1 MRKLIFLI
9 MICVYACACAED
21 EVSAAAEP
29 VAEKPVSPLGHFTW
43 GVDALSAIDLTANNM
58 TFAGIEAMFGY
69 KGRYVRMAGVGA
81 GINMMMSNSSVS
93 YPVYAVLQTNF
104 RPEPTLC
111 FLNLKLGMS
120 INRIYEY
127 DRQSGGY
134 ANVGIGFNLARGK
147 TFRSHIIVGYTLIT
161 RENFELDGG
170 IYKCPSLHMASFGI
184 GILF

>member
-1 MRKLIFLI
+1 
-9 MICVYACACAED
+9 MICVYACACAEG
-21 EVSAAAEP
+21 EASGTVGTVE
-29 VAEKPVSPLGHFTW
+29 EKPSSPLGHFTW

-104 RPEPTLC
+104 QPQPTLC
-111 FLNLKLGMS
+111 FLNLRLGIS
-120 INRIYEY
+120 HNRIYEY
-127 DRQSGGY
+127 TRQLGGY
-134 ANVGIGFNLARGK
+134 ANVGLGFNLAKGK

-161 RENFELDGG
+161 RRDFEWEDG
-170 IYKCPSLHMASFGI
+170 IYRCPSLHMASFGI